1 VSFTLPT
8 NVDTLFLEA
17 AASHGTGNNDVAD
30 TLFGNAGIASTLAA
44 GSGADLLSVTGTAGT
59 LLTGGAGH
67 DTFAFPNVMGHDEVT
82 NFGIAKD
89 TLQFN
94 ATLFSNFTA
103 AMNAASQS
111 GANTVFT
118 IDTNDTVTLD
128 GVTKTSLTAGNF
140 HFT

>member
-1 VSFTLPT
+1 V
-8 NVDTLFLEA
+8 A
-17 AASHGTGNNDVAD
+17 GAGAD
-30 TLFGNAGIASTLAA
+30 TLYIT
-44 GSGADLLSVTGTAGT
+44 GSAGT
-59 LLTGGAGH
+59 VLTGGAGA
-67 DTFAFPNVMGHDEVT
+67 DTFAFPNAMGYDEVT

-118 IDTNDTVTLD
+118 IDANDTVTLD
-128 GVTKTSLTAGNF
+128 NVTKSSLTAGNF